1 MDNENVKKKILMI
14 EDDDFLRNLYCDKLR
29 KEGYQLLEAKS
40 GVEGINKIKNE
51 NPDLVILDILLPM
64 KSGFDILEEMNETGM
79 ISEIPVIV
87 LSNLKQEGDIEE
99 SRRLGVRDY
108 FIKADSSFSDFLA
121 SVKENI

>member
-1 MDNENVKKKILMI
+1 VKKKILMI